1 MCQFL
6 FIFKWDLIRKSEY
19 VCSLTFFYQ
28 PFVFSFRALV
38 RTYTYFC
45 FFCLFVWLLMYT
57 MWAPRELR
65 QLFSD
70 LFCIHRVPGGQKGT
84 QSMFLNGYKL
94 YTHDTFLSSFPSFWT
109 STSYLAIVEKCH
121 VTPSYR
127 ECRSRRGQQRMR
139 WLDGITDAVDMNLG
153 KLQEMVGAREA
164 WHAAVHGITKS
175 GKQLEDWTT
184 YTTFID
190 PKGCAL
196 QHYICWSH

>member
-1 MCQFL
+1 MSALSL
-6 FIFKWDLIRKSEY
+6 FSISHLCFPSEH
-19 VCSLTFFYQ
+19 SSELTLTFV
-28 PFVFSFRALV
+28 FV
-38 RTYTYFC
+38 
-45 FFCLFVWLLMYT
+45 CLFVWLLMYT

-153 KLQEMVGAREA
+153 KLQKMVRDRKTGMGLWRIRHNLVTEQQ
-164 WHAAVHGITKS
+164 KP
-175 GKQLEDWTT
+175 
-184 YTTFID
+184 FISSCSCFGLD
-190 PKGCAL
+190 NHLCFPSLWACMI
-196 QHYICWSH
+196 Y